1 MTKERSPGDGD
12 TARERIIRAAAE
24 VFAEK
29 GFGGARV
36 DEIARRAGFNKAM
49 LYYYLGDK
57 RALYEAVLLHF
68 LSGAWQEIEEAVR
81 VSPSCEGRL
90 QALVKAVS
98 AMAASSPHCP
108 KLMLRELATGGA
120 HLPEPVLRGMA
131 RIALLTKG
139 VLEEG
144 RRRGAFRK
152 ADPLMV
158 HLALV
163 GAVMA
168 LNASAPIR
176 QKLKARGIQVVPGMD
191 FSQDVGEFLG
201 GLFLTGLESG
211 RRDALRKPARASFG
225 PKKRHVSTREAVP

>member
-1 MTKERSPGDGD
+1 MPKKRDPDEGPA
-12 TARERIIRAAAE
+12 ARERIVEAAAE

-36 DEIARRAGFNKAM
+36 DEIARRAGINKAM
-49 LYYYLGDK
+49 LYYHLGDK
-57 RALYEAVLLHF
+57 RVLYEAVLLHF

-81 VSPSCEGRL
+81 VSPSSEGRL

-120 HLPEPVLRGMA
+120 DLPEPVLRGMA

-144 RRRGAFRK
+144 RRRGSFRK

-191 FSQDVGEFLG
+191 FSQDVGEFLV
-201 GLFLTGLESG
+201 GLFLTGLVSG
-211 RRDALRKPARASFG
+211 RGDPLRKTTRASGG
-225 PKKRHVSTREAVP
+225 PKRRPVSTRGAVP